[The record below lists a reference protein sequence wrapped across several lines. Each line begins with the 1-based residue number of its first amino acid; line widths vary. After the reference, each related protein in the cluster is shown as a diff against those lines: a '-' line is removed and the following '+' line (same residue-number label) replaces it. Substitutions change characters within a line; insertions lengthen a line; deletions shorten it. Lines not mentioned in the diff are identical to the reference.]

1 MTSAA
6 LSGGGFVTAP
16 PQSVGDELP
25 AASQSTL
32 LLQKKKEMA
41 EVQQQLDRKK
51 DEFRQRM
58 QRGQE
63 KEVELAAKEKL
74 VKSRT

>member
-1 MTSAA
+1 MFELRFRLRCSCATLCALATPSQRMASAA

-41 EVQQQLDRKK
+41 EV
-51 DEFRQRM
+51 
-58 QRGQE
+58 
-63 KEVELAAKEKL
+63 
-74 VKSRT
+74 